1 MAYQGGEQLI
11 SPTVAWIGFGANL
24 GDLEQT
30 FARVLAALRDF
41 PSEVVACSS
50 LYRTQPVGFLD
61 QPWFLNA
68 VIGLK
73 WQGPHRNLWRFLADL
88 ERDLGRRRE
97 GAVRWGPRMVD
108 LDLLLFGDQV
118 IREPDLIV
126 PHPRLCCRRF
136 VLQPLAEV
144 AGRVRHPVSGKTV
157 DTLLEEVNDHALVE
171 RVPPLALTGPP
182 RTAGT
187 DVSGLLL

>member
-1 MAYQGGEQLI
+1 M
-11 SPTVAWIGFGANL
+11 
-24 GDLEQT
+24 
-30 FARVLAALRDF
+30 LAALRDF